1 MEQSITVAE
10 EMQSVVSSHAAL
22 VAIGLKMQQLRLLAP
37 IREKVHIA
45 QKTIKRAPVEKIV
58 DGLIAILAGARGLVE
73 INKLVRGDRALQAAF
88 GRAECAEQSVVQDT
102 LDHCTADNVEQMQQA
117 VQEIYRQQ
125 SRGYQHDFAQSL
137 VLDIDLTGR
146 PCGKKAA
153 LATKGYF
160 GGRPNRRGRQ
170 VGYVVATQYE
180 EVVVERLF
188 QGNMA
193 LTTALP
199 TLLQGVEETLQ
210 LTEDKRIHTI
220 LRIDAGGG
228 SVAAIDEMMSRGYRI
243 HCKDYCGVR
252 AQKLAASVTEWVDD
266 PREPDRQVG
275 WVTLDADLY
284 ARPVRRIAARCRK
297 KNGQWGVGVIIST
310 LSEQEVLTLTGTAP
324 DSAQNPYASLL
335 AYAYF
340 YDQRGGGVEIAIK
353 QDKQGLG
360 TLKRN
365 KKRFEAQQMVIQLEA
380 LAHNL
385 IIWARTWL
393 TAQCTKIA
401 HWGHLRMVRDVFR
414 TLGIVT
420 LDHNH
425 HIVNIIIRQADPL
438 AASLSVSLATLLAQH
453 QVTVT
458 SGEI

>member
-1 MEQSITVAE
+1 MEQSTTVPE
-10 EMQSVVSSHAAL
+10 EMQSVVSGHATL
-22 VAIGLKMQQLRLLAP
+22 IAIGLKMQQLGLLAP

-45 QKTIKRAPVEKIV
+45 QKTLKRAPIEKLV

-102 LDHCTADNVEQMQQA
+102 LDHCTVENVEQMQQA

-125 SRGYQHDFAQSL
+125 SQGYQHDFAQLL

-160 GGRPNRRGRQ
+160 SGRPNRRGRQ
-170 VGYVVATQYE
+170 VGYVVAPQYE

-188 QGNMA
+188 QGNMP

-199 TLLQGVEETLQ
+199 PLLKGVEETL
-210 LTEDKRIHTI
+210 LLDEERRAHVI

-228 SVAAIDEMMSRGYRI
+228 SVDAINDMLGRGYHV

-252 AQKLAASVTEWVDD
+252 AEKLAASVTEWVDD
-266 PREPDRQVG
+266 PREPGRQVG
-275 WVTLDADLY
+275 WVTLEPDLY
-284 ARPVRRIAARCRK
+284 THPVRRIAARCRK
-297 KNGQWGVGVIIST
+297 KNGQWGVGVIVSS
-310 LSEQEVLTLTGTAP
+310 LSEQEVLTLTRASP
-324 DSAQNPYASLL
+324 DSAQNPHASLL
-335 AYAYF
+335 AYVYF

-385 IIWARTWL
+385 IIWSRTWL
-393 TAQCTKIA
+393 AAQCTRIA

-414 TLGIVT
+414 MLGIVK
-420 LDHNH
+420 LDHDH
-425 HIVNIIIRQADPL
+425 HIVQIVVRQTDPL
-438 AASLSVSLATLLAQH
+438 APSLSVSLAAMLAQQH
-453 QVTVT
+453 VNITL
-458 SGEI
+458 GEI

>member
-1 MEQSITVAE
+1 MEQSTTVTE
-10 EMQSVVSSHAAL
+10 EMQSVVSGHATL
-22 VAIGLKMQQLRLLAP
+22 IAIGLKIRQLKLLAP
-37 IREKVHIA
+37 MREKVQIA
-45 QKTIKRAPVEKIV
+45 QKTIKRAPVDKLV
-58 DGLIAILAGARGLVE
+58 DGLIAILAGAHGLVE
-73 INKLVRGDRALQAAF
+73 INKLVRGDGALQAAF

-102 LDHCTADNVEQMQQA
+102 LDHCTTDNVEQMQQA

-125 SRGYQHDFAQSL
+125 SRGYRHDFAQSL

-160 GGRPNRRGRQ
+160 DGRPNRRGRQ
-170 VGYVVATQYE
+170 VGYVVAPQYE

-188 QGNMA
+188 QGNMP
-193 LTTALP
+193 LTTALQP
-199 TLLQGVEETLQ
+199 LLGGVEETLQ
-210 LTEDKRIHTI
+210 LDAEKHSRVI

-228 SVAAIDEMMSRGYRI
+228 SVAAINEVTNRGYQI
-243 HCKDYCGVR
+243 HCKDYCGMR

-266 PREPDRQVG
+266 PREPGRQVG
-275 WVTLDADLY
+275 WVTLEPDLY
-284 ARPVRRIAARCRK
+284 AHPVRRIAARCRK
-297 KNGQWGVGVIIST
+297 KNGQWGVGVIVST
-310 LSEQEVLTLTGTAP
+310 LSEQEVLTLMRTTP
-324 DSAQNPYASLL
+324 DSAQNPHASLL
-335 AYAYF
+335 AYVYF

-360 TLKRN
+360 TRKRN
-365 KKRFEAQQMVIQLEA
+365 KKRFEAQQMVIQLEV

-393 TAQCTKIA
+393 AVQCTKIA

-414 TLGIVT
+414 VLGIVT

-425 HIVNIIIRQADPL
+425 HIVKIVISQADPL
-438 AASLSVSLATLLAQH
+438 ARSLQVSLAALVAQ
-453 QVTVT
+453 QEVTVI